1 MQYVTTLNGHFGPQE
16 FSSPFRTVGSRS
28 ELTFEDSR
36 RMASRANINET
47 TSAAQTRRHR
57 YSRSTTA
64 SVTQLLSESCS
75 SLLQRITTRVRGTST
90 ATDNITASA
99 STSSASS
106 AALGLGT
113 TRSRLEDKYSAVLD
127 KYGRRREDAGTRRG
141 GTESRRVETGSEK
154 EVSKSP
160 LPLTKSATTAS
171 VVLAEKAYPYVS
183 KSSVAPVREKT
194 PYRHGE
200 HRLLQQ
206 QQQAYSSS
214 HRHRHKSGQ
223 GDHSRR
229 VPVRPVRVGR
239 SEQGERRLLTSTLRL
254 CPVEIEPS
262 SIESPKQEP
271 PIEDAVI
278 EREVRRK
285 EIQTLIMKYTALDEA
300 YNKSVGEGK
309 YTVEEPTGRVV
320 APEGK
325 YYLLDDAYNRAYEA
339 VSNKQKPLKSSNI
352 ANKYQ
357 HKYAPALVPTVSS
370 ELALKA

>member
-1 MQYVTTLNGHFGPQE
+1 
-16 FSSPFRTVGSRS
+16 
-28 ELTFEDSR
+28 
-36 RMASRANINET
+36 MASRANINET

-57 YSRSTTA
+57 YSRATTA

-75 SLLQRITTRVRGTST
+75 SLLQRITTRVRGTSA
-90 ATDNITASA
+90 ATDITAS
-99 STSSASS
+99 TPTSS

-127 KYGRRREDAGTRRG
+127 KYGRRREGAGTRRG
-141 GTESRRVETGSEK
+141 GTESRRVETGSEQ

-206 QQQAYSSS
+206 QQQVYSNS

-229 VPVRPVRVGR
+229 VPVRPARVGK
-239 SEQGERRLLTSTLRL
+239 SEQGERRLLTSGLRL

-285 EIQTLIMKYTALDEA
+285 EIQSLIMKYTALDEA

-309 YTVEEPTGRVV
+309 YTVEESSGRVV

-339 VSNKQKPLKSSNI
+339 VSNKQKPLKSSDI
-352 ANKYQ
+352 SNKYQ

-370 ELALKA
+370 DGFGSMRKASFVDSTLCDS